1 MRLFAA
7 ILLNPAVK
15 SELYRYVQSLKANG
29 YEGSY
34 LDIDRYHV
42 TLAFFG
48 ETRKD
53 TADALNKAIQ
63 DQGPYQGKLVF
74 DRLSFF
80 AHRREDPMGVLLLKK
95 TPDLMA
101 YRAELMDRFQAEA
114 GWTEPY
120 PRPFLPHVTLAR
132 AIRQIPNKAPASL
145 AYPNPIPF
153 RALDVALMVT
163 ENFNTGKRIA
173 YKRYGG

>member
-1 MRLFAA
+1 
-7 ILLNPAVK
+7 
-15 SELYRYVQSLKANG
+15 
-29 YEGSY
+29 
-34 LDIDRYHV
+34 
-42 TLAFFG
+42 
-48 ETRKD
+48 
-53 TADALNKAIQ
+53 
-63 DQGPYQGKLVF
+63 
-74 DRLSFF
+74 
-80 AHRREDPMGVLLLKK
+80 MGVLLLKK